1 MHCDAA
7 SVEHDTD
14 ASDGHTEDGSAD
26 TDDDADALKW
36 LNVLKIEQN
45 QGHVLEARLN
55 FLGWVKIKRSFV
67 INAGE
72 SLEVILI
79 ISNYELMNIINI
91 INSNI
96 LMW

>member
-7 SVEHDTD
+7 SVEHDAD
-14 ASDGHTEDGSAD
+14 ATDGHTEDDSAD
-26 TDDDADALKW
+26 TDDDAEALKW
-36 LNVLKIEQN
+36 LNVLKIAQN

-72 SLEVILI
+72 SLEVTLI
-79 ISNYELMNIINI
+79 ISNYELINI
-91 INSNI
+91 IKSNT
-96 LMW
+96 LM